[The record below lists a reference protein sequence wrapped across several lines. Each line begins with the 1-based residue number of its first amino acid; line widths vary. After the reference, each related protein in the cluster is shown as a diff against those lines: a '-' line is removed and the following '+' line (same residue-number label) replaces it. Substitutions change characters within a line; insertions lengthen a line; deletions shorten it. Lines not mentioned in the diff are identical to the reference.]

1 MTSFVVN
8 TPLPQFGLLDA
19 LEDKNI
25 PVSFEFE
32 LTARCNNACRH
43 CYINLP
49 AGDRAARAR
58 ELSLDEIVALA
69 DQAVELGA
77 IWCVLTGGEPLLRPD
92 FSEIYVALKKRGL
105 LVSVFTNACLL
116 RQEHVDLFRRYP
128 PRDLEITTYGATRE
142 TYERVTRVPGSF
154 DAFVRGIS
162 LLEQGGV
169 RARYKAMALRS
180 NIHEFAAMAE
190 FGRERTKDYFR
201 FDFLLHLRYDRDPE
215 RNAEIRA
222 ERLAEA
228 DIAAIELSDE
238 ERTRALRRE
247 CRLAAASDA
256 PAEPDRIFQCGVGHG
271 FTVGHD
277 GSLRLCSSLWHP
289 DYVADVRREPL
300 AVAWQRLA
308 SRARA
313 ARTRE
318 AAFLDLCAVCRLTD
332 LCLYCP
338 AHLYLENGSLTRPI
352 DDYCTA
358 ARARARVFGNAPAED
373 SGAAQQDN
381 S

>member
-8 TPLPQFGLLDA
+8 TPLPQFGLWDE
-19 LEDKNI
+19 LEGKNI
-25 PVSFEFE
+25 PASFEFE
-32 LTARCNNACRH
+32 LTARCNNDCRH

-49 AGDRAARAR
+49 AGDRAARAS
-58 ELSLDEIVALA
+58 ELSFDEIVALA

-77 IWCVLTGGEPLLRPD
+77 LWCLLTGGEPLLRPD

-116 RQEHVDLFRRYP
+116 KQEHVDLFRRYP
-128 PRDLEITTYGATRE
+128 PRDVEITMYGASRE
-142 TYERVTRVPGSF
+142 TYKRVTRAPGSF
-154 DAFVRGIS
+154 DAFVRGAR

-190 FGRERTKDYFR
+190 FGRAHTKDYFR

-215 RNAEIRA
+215 RNAEICA
-222 ERLAEA
+222 ERLAPAE
-228 DIAAIELSDE
+228 IAAIELSDE
-238 ERTRALRRE
+238 ERVRALRRE
-247 CRLAAASDA
+247 CRVAAASDA
-256 PAEPDRIFQCGVGHG
+256 PAEPDRIFQCGVGGG
-271 FTVGHD
+271 FTVGYD
-277 GSLRLCSSLWHP
+277 GLLRLCSSLWHP

-300 AVAWQRLA
+300 AAAWRRLV
-308 SRARA
+308 SRART
-313 ARTRE
+313 ARTRD
-318 AAFLDLCAVCRLTD
+318 AAYLNLCAVCRLTD

-338 AHLYLENGSLTRPI
+338 AHLYLENGSLTQPI
-352 DDYCTA
+352 DDFCVA
-358 ARARARVFGNAPAED
+358 ARARARTFGDAPAEG
-373 SGAAQQDN
+373 SGAVQQEK